1 MSLGSMKAFTIAHV
15 KDGQIVYERKTE
27 SSVFLERMNGKRV
40 LIQEYPDKRTD
51 NQNAFYWLYLRVI
64 SDETGDTSNDL
75 HELFKR
81 KFLTPKFIT
90 VLGKEIKIP
99 GSTAK
104 LSKADFGEYMERICA
119 ECGVPIPDPNL
130 VPL

>member
-1 MSLGSMKAFTIAHV
+1 MKAMTIAYV
-15 KDGQIVYERKTE
+15 VNGEIVYERKRE

-51 NQNAFYWLYLRVI
+51 NQNAFYWAYLRII

-75 HELFKR
+75 HEFFKR
-81 KFLTPKFIT
+81 KFLAPKFIT

-104 LSKADFGEYMERICA
+104 LSKADFGEYLERICA

-130 VPL
+130 VSL